1 MPRIHIFDILN
12 QKIDFE
18 KEYDRLCSLL
28 RSNSPSYVMSLY
40 EQMSR
45 YFIKWKYRGTALK
58 FADIWEH
65 IIWHD
70 PIEERVF
77 LLIELIM
84 NFEHAGCFSLDG
96 NDAINRNYQPLKEN
110 IQVILD
116 RTGHEIITIEDKLLV
131 VEKRSEA
138 TAVAEIT
145 NDYQVLEYNHFSLK
159 GDLNKKMAIIN
170 HLYKNFEPKRKDLN
184 DKEFQSI
191 YDDYAFLA
199 NSFSRHNSE
208 ENLKILELTE
218 VHIEQIL
225 DNAYDLYL
233 TVILIDNYLNN
244 IKQPVRDLKK
254 SLKNKQG

>member
-1 MPRIHIFDILN
+1 M
-12 QKIDFE
+12 
-18 KEYDRLCSLL
+18 SLHT
-28 RSNSPSYVMSLY
+28 VSLY
-40 EQMSR
+40 EQMSN
-45 YFIKWKYRGTALK
+45 YFIKWKYRGTALN
-58 FADIWEH
+58 FADIWNPIIEH
-65 IIWHD
+65 H

-84 NFEHAGCFSLDG
+84 NFEHAGCFYLDDDTTG
-96 NDAINRNYQPLKEN
+96 INFQLLQEN
-110 IQVILD
+110 IQLIMD

-131 VEKRSEA
+131 VEKRPEA
-138 TAVAEIT
+138 IAVAEVT